1 MLMVAGCANS
11 SPEAAGAPTAH
22 ITADGSSTVFPLT
35 NAVSAEFQQLHPAV
49 KVSVA
54 ASGTG
59 SGFDKFCRG
68 EIDIQSASRPIDAT
82 EKAACDKKNIAFL
95 EVPVAFDALTII
107 VHPSNHWATSITIA
121 ELRKLWA
128 PAAQGR
134 VMRWSDVRAGW
145 PSEPIHLFGPGTA
158 SGTFDFFTEVVTG
171 TTGSSRRDYNASED
185 ANVIVRGVAADPYC
199 LGYVGYG
206 HFAQHEPALKAV
218 AVDGQ
223 LGAAGQ
229 GPVVPEVDTVRRG
242 LYQPLSRALF
252 IYVNAKS
259 AEREVLNDFVTFYLA
274 QDEALIDRVGGIPLS
289 SRAYELIRERVARRA
304 PGTLF
309 ADRAVLQRNIEM
321 VLAESKQQ

>member
-35 NAVSAEFQQLHPAV
+35 KAVSAEFQQLHPAV

-54 ASGTG
+54 VSGTG
-59 SGFDKFCRG
+59 NGFDKFCRG

-107 VHPSNHWATSITIA
+107 VHPSNHWATSMTIA
-121 ELRKLWA
+121 ELRKVWE
-128 PAAQGR
+128 PAAHGR
-134 VMRWSDVRAGW
+134 VMRWADVRAGW
-145 PSEPIHLFGPGTA
+145 PNQPIHLFGPGTA
-158 SGTFDFFTEVVTG
+158 SGTFDFFTEVVAG
-171 TTGSSRRDYNASED
+171 TTGASRTDYTASED
-185 ANVIVRGVAADPYC
+185 DGVIVRGVAADPHA

-206 HFAQHEPALKAV
+206 HFAQSGASLKAV
-218 AVDGQ
+218 AIDSQSGSEPR
-223 LGAAGQ
+223 
-229 GPVVPEVDTVRRG
+229 GPVVPETDTVRRG
-242 LYQPLSRALF
+242 LYHPLSRALF

-259 AEREVLNDFVTFYLA
+259 AERKAVGDFVTFYLT

-289 SRAYELIRERVARRA
+289 SRAYELIRERVTRRA